1 MGLLGT
7 QGKLKRTVVRTY
19 GRGSV
24 LGLISPILAFF
35 MASRGMDG
43 WRQSAVRDMEGDMV
57 AMARRGCRVVATD
70 EREIPPFG
78 ISWYRVTYKLAD

>member
-1 MGLLGT
+1 MRLFGRGN
-7 QGKLKRTVVRTY
+7 QARTVVRTY

-43 WRQSAVRDMEGDMV
+43 WRQSAVRDMEKDMV
-57 AMARRGCRVVATD
+57 AMARRGYRVAATE

-78 ISWYRVTYKLAD
+78 ISWYRVTYELAD